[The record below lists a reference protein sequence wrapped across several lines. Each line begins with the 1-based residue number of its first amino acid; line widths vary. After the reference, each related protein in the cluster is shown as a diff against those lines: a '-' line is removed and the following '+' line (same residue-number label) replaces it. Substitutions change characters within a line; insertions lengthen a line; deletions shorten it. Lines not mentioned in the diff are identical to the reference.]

1 MLTKLV
7 CYSLGNANSII
18 RRNFHREMYGY
29 RDVSCNGK
37 YVYNRKGVIH
47 TVLHKKIFDSVILTE
62 DAKPLLKILKK
73 YGAKTRVFDLLV
85 KNQL

>member
-7 CYSLGNANSII
+7 CYSLGNVDSVV

-37 YVYNRKGVIH
+37 YVYNRKGAIH
-47 TVLHKKIFDSVILTE
+47 TVSHKKVFDSMILTN
-62 DAKPLLKILKK
+62 DVRPLLKILRK
-73 YGAKTRVFDLLV
+73 YGAKTRVFDILT
-85 KNQL
+85 KSGQ